1 MKLSKKTA
9 SKSHRV
15 LLFGPPKSGKT
26 ELAGNVAEN
35 FDVILVDIENGS
47 DTLLK
52 LPEEWKERIEVISIP
67 DTRSYPM
74 GIETCL
80 KLVKGGKVNVCEAH
94 GKVSCAICK
103 AKGFVTQDFEF
114 NTLPLTTIVIWDS
127 LTQLTN
133 SAIAHI
139 TKNQPDDYK
148 MQHDDWGN
156 LGKLMDM
163 FLSHIQNAPYNTI
176 CISHETEVEMEDGKN
191 KLVPTAGTR
200 NFSRNTAKYFDE
212 VVYCEVKNKKH
223 VAASSTTYANNILT
237 GSRSGRVIENS
248 GKASLIPI
256 FKGELCP
263 PPNSNVEVAEKP
275 TTQLSGNSTPAETAM
290 TSLQLLAQKMKGL

>member
-9 SKSHRV
+9 CKSHRV

-26 ELAGNVAEN
+26 QLAGELSKEFNL
-35 FDVILVDIENGS
+35 IWVDLENGV

-52 LPEEWKERIEVISIP
+52 LPLAQQEKIEVISLP
-67 DTRSYPM
+67 DTRSFPIA
-74 GIETCL
+74 IETCL
-80 KLVKGGKVNVCEAH
+80 KLIKGQKGKVCEAH
-94 GKVSCAICK
+94 GKWNCSICLK
-103 AKGFVTQDFEF
+103 DPAAAHVELEL
-114 NTLPLTTIVIWDS
+114 NTLPLDTIVVFDS

-133 SAIAHI
+133 SAISHI

-148 MQHDDWGN
+148 LQFDDYGN

-163 FLSHIQNAPYNTI
+163 FLSHVQQAPFNI
-176 CISHETEVEMEDGKN
+176 VCISHETEAEMEDGKT

-223 VAASSTTYANNILT
+223 IAASSTTYSNNILT
-237 GSRSGRVIENS
+237 GSRTGTSLENKES
-248 GKASLIPI
+248 ASLIPI
-256 FKGELCP
+256 FKGE
-263 PPNSNVEVAEKP
+263 VELA
-275 TTQLSGNSTPAETAM
+275 STASMSSAGTPGAKAM
-290 TSLQLLAQKMKGL
+290 SALERIRSQQGAK